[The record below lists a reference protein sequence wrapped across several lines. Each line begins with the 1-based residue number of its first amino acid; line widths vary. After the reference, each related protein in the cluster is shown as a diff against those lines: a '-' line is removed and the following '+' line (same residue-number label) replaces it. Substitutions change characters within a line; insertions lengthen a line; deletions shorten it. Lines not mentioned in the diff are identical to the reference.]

1 MNKPLLEIA
10 DVLRGGF
17 ADYEQ
22 AFGPLQPEQYKVS
35 NAIIACRTAVLGG
48 HIDRCDNCSH
58 ERISY
63 NSCRN
68 RHCPKC
74 QALARAAWVE
84 RRMGELLPVP
94 YFHVVFTLP
103 EQLNAFALRNKKAF
117 YTIFFQAVS
126 ETLHAFARDPKYL
139 GGEIGFFTILHTWG
153 QNLLDHPH
161 IHCVVPGGGLVGD
174 TRWKHCRKG
183 FIFPVKAMAALFKG
197 KLLAYF
203 KAAVAWGDIKCFG
216 TLERYDDAV
225 VFKRLLNTLYEASW
239 VVYAKPPFA
248 GPKAVLKYLGRY
260 THRIALSNNRIIEV
274 TDKTVTFLWKDYADG
289 NKQKAM
295 TLSITEFIRRFL
307 LHVVPNGFVRI
318 RHYGFLSNRSSKEK
332 LGRCMQL
339 LGIPTA
345 RPDSTEKEKQTRH
358 WYDVLMQLTGK
369 DPTICPA
376 CGRGRMKTYREIP
389 RGSPVESAHIMAA

>member
-35 NAIIACRTAVLGG
+35 NAITACRTAVLGG
-48 HIDRCDNCSH
+48 HIDKCDNCSH

-74 QALARAAWVE
+74 QALARVAWVE
-84 RRMGELLPVP
+84 RRMSELLPVP

-203 KAAVAWGDIKCFG
+203 KAAVACGDIKCLG
-216 TLERYDDAV
+216 TLEQFDNPLA
-225 VFKRLLNTLYEASW
+225 FKALLDTLYNLSW

-260 THRIALSNNRIIEV
+260 THRIAISNSRIV
-274 TDKTVTFLWKDYADG
+274 ALTDKTVSFAWKDYADG
-289 NKQKAM
+289 NKQKTM

-318 RHYGFLSNRSSKEK
+318 RHYGFLSNRNRKEK
-332 LGRCMQL
+332 LDRCMKL

-345 RPDSTEKEKQTRH
+345 GAGSPEKEEQSRH
-358 WYDVLMQLTGK
+358 WYDLVMQLTGK
-369 DPTICPA
+369 DPTICPV
-376 CGRGRMKTYREIP
+376 CGHGRMKTYREIV
-389 RGSPVESAHIMAA
+389 RGSPVESADAMAA